1 MGEEN
6 RGESRVAYLGLDRR
20 LVAGSEAD
28 GGGGGDDDER
38 QREEDAMGEN
48 GMETGGGVR
57 RGRKQR
63 GRGWPGGQ
71 VEGNS

>member
-1 MGEEN
+1 ME
-6 RGESRVAYLGLDRR
+6 
-20 LVAGSEAD
+20 GSEAD

-38 QREEDAMGEN
+38 QREGCDGWEN

-63 GRGWPGGQ
+63 GR
-71 VEGNS
+71 E